1 MYKCENCSR
10 AEIETD
16 QSSRSH
22 GADDDETAPSAPQIE
37 VSPAPVAFADDLQVL
52 TVDRSARKGTPIG
65 QIKIANPGRRR
76 LTWTM
81 RHRYRY
87 GGKSFSVNHWV
98 CPKTWAVGSLNN
110 YSVFESFEDMA
121 ARE

>member
-1 MYKCENCSR
+1 MAPIYIDSNLQVVLKYTVHKYLLLKCENCSR
-10 AEIETD
+10 AENENGP
-16 QSSRSH
+16 SCRSH
-22 GADDDETAPSAPQIE
+22 GSDDDDDETAPSAPQIE

-87 GGKSFSVNHWV
+87 GGKSF
-98 CPKTWAVGSLNN
+98 
-110 YSVFESFEDMA
+110 
-121 ARE
+121 

>member
-1 MYKCENCSR
+1 M
-10 AEIETD
+10 
-16 QSSRSH
+16 
-22 GADDDETAPSAPQIE
+22 
-37 VSPAPVAFADDLQVL
+37 SPAPVAFADDLQVL

-87 GGKSFSVNHWV
+87 GGKS
-98 CPKTWAVGSLNN
+98 L
-110 YSVFESFEDMA
+110 
-121 ARE
+121 